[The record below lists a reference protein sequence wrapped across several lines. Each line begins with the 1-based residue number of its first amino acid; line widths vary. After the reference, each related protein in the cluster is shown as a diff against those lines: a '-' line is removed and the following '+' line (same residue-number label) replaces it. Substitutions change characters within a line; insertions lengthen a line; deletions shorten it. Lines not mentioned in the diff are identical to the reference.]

1 MPSASAFASE
11 RRRRDVHAFAV
22 FGDGA
27 ARDFVSLFVE
37 QVGDFL
43 VGERFFGFFA
53 VDDFG
58 NQRFDGD
65 DGLVVA
71 FAVFELCR
79 EEVAQLKNAAFADEV
94 FAIDRAADGA
104 FVDVQHFRDF
114 LPGERPHRRFAFLE
128 EVLLQGDDDVGD
140 AADGVGAF
148 VDGGQKPARF
158 LQLGLQQGLVR
169 AFGDFGDFGVVLV
182 DGEFGADVFAGF
194 DVADAVFFADDDF
207 GFDVLRRLFGVAL
220 SGARIEA
227 AQERNGVV
235 VGGFIHAEALADHR
249 RVFADEAEVTLHD
262 FL

>member
-1 MPSASAFASE
+1 MWASAIAVLPSASAFASE

-43 VGERFFGFFA
+43 VGERFRRVFFG
-53 VDDFG
+53 DDVG
-58 NQRFDGD
+58 DERFDGD

-104 FVDVQHFRDF
+104 FVDVEHFRDF
-114 LPGERPHRRFAFLE
+114 LSRERAHCRFAFLE

-158 LQLGLQQGLVR
+158 L
-169 AFGDFGDFGVVLV
+169 
-182 DGEFGADVFAGF
+182 
-194 DVADAVFFADDDF
+194 
-207 GFDVLRRLFGVAL
+207 
-220 SGARIEA
+220 
-227 AQERNGVV
+227 
-235 VGGFIHAEALADHR
+235 
-249 RVFADEAEVTLHD
+249 
-262 FL
+262 

>member
-114 LPGERPHRRFAFLE
+114 L
-128 EVLLQGDDDVGD
+128 
-140 AADGVGAF
+140 
-148 VDGGQKPARF
+148 
-158 LQLGLQQGLVR
+158 
-169 AFGDFGDFGVVLV
+169 
-182 DGEFGADVFAGF
+182 
-194 DVADAVFFADDDF
+194 
-207 GFDVLRRLFGVAL
+207 
-220 SGARIEA
+220 S
-227 AQERNGVV
+227 
-235 VGGFIHAEALADHR
+235 
-249 RVFADEAEVTLHD
+249 
-262 FL
+262 